1 MPQDTQLLIR
11 VPGDLKGAYEGLCRS
26 RGIKVSAALREFM
39 VSEVLQAAAT
49 ANIKAIPQKPP
60 VSATKKRTTAKP
72 KNTTSTPQAPEPCS
86 LDEKCPDTM
95 DLFDSPKNA
104 QERTGAQVNP
114 LEVQGYCNGVQNPNT
129 GKIEVNRLVAAAL
142 QSSAKRKKKK
152 R

>member
-86 LDEKCPDTM
+86 LDEKCKNTIDM
-95 DLFDSPKNA
+95 FDGSKNA
-104 QERTGAQVNP
+104 SQRTEAPTNP
-114 LEVQGYCNGVQNPNT
+114 LELQGYCNGVQNPVT
-129 GKIEVNRLVAAAL
+129 GKIEVNRLLSGAL
-142 QSSAKRKKKK
+142 KGSAKRKKKK
-152 R
+152 